1 MLELVITE
9 GMLFVVVI
17 LLLCVD
23 YGVAHIAL
31 TLCVCPCNVTGSC
44 ASKLARSFLGCSPG
58 HMCVCACV
66 HMCVCVCVC
75 E

>member
-23 YGVAHIAL
+23 YGVAHIAF

-44 ASKLARSFLGCSPG
+44 ASKLAPCT
-58 HMCVCACV
+58 V
-66 HMCVCVCVC
+66 HVRMQCNGN
-75 E
+75 